1 MSYSFTDPDFVE
13 QRFARDRHVM
23 DIFSGCG
30 GLSFGLEMVCFKQ
43 HTIRI
48 SFEMNKHNTGRS
60 QGIICSGTQ
69 CGCISDISKIPSG
82 DNHLHWRRKSAS
94 AETEDG

>member
-48 SFEMNKHNTGRS
+48 SFEMNKRYREESRYRMQWNTMWMH
-60 QGIICSGTQ
+60 Q
-69 CGCISDISKIPSG
+69 
-82 DNHLHWRRKSAS
+82 
-94 AETEDG
+94 